1 MIQIT
6 DTKRQNKEALKYIL
20 NIYDLRKQYAE
31 QMESVSILGA
41 ANNDGMPHGSGV
53 GDPCANKAFSLIE
66 IERKKRWIM
75 SIEMAEQTLS
85 EKTRKFL
92 EYRRDAESQIQRET
106 HKEGGRPSWVPYVQ
120 CHYADWFHDR
130 YGRDSML
137 SQQYMSIMMQK
148 VVDVTVRIAIYN
160 GCFS

>member
-120 CHYADWFHDR
+120 IHYADWFMKR
-130 YGRDSML
+130 YGKE
-137 SQQYMSIMMQK
+137 SIPPEKTMANWMRNII
-148 VVDVTVRIAIYN
+148 DVTVRIAIYHK
-160 GCFS
+160 CFD

>member
-1 MIQIT
+1 MVLSYIGGNMIQIT

-106 HKEGGRPSWVPYVQ
+106 HKEGGRPSCWKTSLEP
-120 CHYADWFHDR
+120 ANR
-130 YGRDSML
+130 RANSPLDSSPC
-137 SQQYMSIMMQK
+137 SQ
-148 VVDVTVRIAIYN
+148 
-160 GCFS
+160 